1 MGVRGR
7 KPKRDRSVVPAGTW
21 FPAYMNARM
30 ECTSGLASRG
40 GTAAVQGLAGQEKRK
55 SARAISS
62 GRRWRALGT
71 RELSSGLCLAIVLPY
86 LRPCSRYVRS
96 QSACV
101 KLCWQVGA
109 ALLLQG
115 FRFEQVNEQRQEK
128 PRRRVNL
135 APECIA
141 GKMNRHEA
149 GGGPRGLGTNC
160 EWAGAR
166 GGVASPSVGSSLVYL
181 RALRTFLR
189 DRAVT
194 RPACLVP
201 LALVHTL
208 PESKSACSC
217 GLFFLST
224 TSIARRIVAS
234 WTTEA
239 SPTRPLFLGQYR
251 SHGGHT
257 HQVNVTKSNACW
269 DGEGPVLSMAARPT
283 LQKARGRLPPRR
295 RACFAVTTSA
305 SECLGRAALELIA
318 LKYGGERTSA

>member
-166 GGVASPSVGSSLVYL
+166 GRGGEPISGEQPRVPAGAPDLPAGSGCHTASLPGATCARPHATRKQERMLLRPFFFVHDINRKENSGLVDDRSIANPSTIL
-181 RALRTFLR
+181 RS
-189 DRAVT
+189 
-194 RPACLVP
+194 VP
-201 LALVHTL
+201 LAWRSYSPGERDEIKRMLGRRRPRSQHGCASYT
-208 PESKSACSC
+208 PESERAFTSTPTGLLRRHHVGLGMSGKSCPRAY
-217 GLFFLST
+217 
-224 TSIARRIVAS
+224 
-234 WTTEA
+234 
-239 SPTRPLFLGQYR
+239 RP
-251 SHGGHT
+251 
-257 HQVNVTKSNACW
+257 QVW
-269 DGEGPVLSMAARPT
+269 R
-283 LQKARGRLPPRR
+283 
-295 RACFAVTTSA
+295 
-305 SECLGRAALELIA
+305 
-318 LKYGGERTSA
+318 

>member
-1 MGVRGR
+1 
-7 KPKRDRSVVPAGTW
+7 
-21 FPAYMNARM
+21 M

-40 GTAAVQGLAGQEKRK
+40 GTAAVQSLAGQEKRK

-166 GGVASPSVGSSLVYL
+166 AGWRAHQWGAASCTCGRSGPSFGI
-181 RALRTFLR
+181 
-189 DRAVT
+189 
-194 RPACLVP
+194 
-201 LALVHTL
+201 
-208 PESKSACSC
+208 
-217 GLFFLST
+217 GL
-224 TSIARRIVAS
+224 
-234 WTTEA
+234 
-239 SPTRPLFLGQYR
+239 
-251 SHGGHT
+251 SHGQPAWCHLRSST
-257 HQVNVTKSNACW
+257 
-269 DGEGPVLSMAARPT
+269 RY
-283 LQKARGRLPPRR
+283 QKARAHALAAFFVHDINRKENSGLVDDRSIANSSTILRSVPPAWRSYLP
-295 RACFAVTTSA
+295 
-305 SECLGRAALELIA
+305 G
-318 LKYGGERTSA
+318 

>member
-1 MGVRGR
+1 MCERHGRAWLDGTYAVRCDPRGGCRDAVGVRGR

-40 GTAAVQGLAGQEKRK
+40 GTAAVQSLAGQEKRK

-62 GRRWRALGT
+62 GRRWRALGI

-86 LRPCSRYVRS
+86 LRPFSRYVRS
-96 QSACV
+96 QFACV

-128 PRRRVNL
+128 PRRQVNL

-194 RPACLVP
+194 RPAAWCHLRSSTRYQKARAHALAAFFVHDINHKEDSGLVDDRSIANPSTILRSVP
-201 LALVHTL
+201 LAWRSYL
-208 PESKSACSC
+208 P
-217 GLFFLST
+217 G
-224 TSIARRIVAS
+224 
-234 WTTEA
+234 
-239 SPTRPLFLGQYR
+239 
-251 SHGGHT
+251 
-257 HQVNVTKSNACW
+257 
-269 DGEGPVLSMAARPT
+269 
-283 LQKARGRLPPRR
+283 
-295 RACFAVTTSA
+295 
-305 SECLGRAALELIA
+305 
-318 LKYGGERTSA
+318 

>member
-1 MGVRGR
+1 MSVRGR

-21 FPAYMNARM
+21 SPAYMNARM

-40 GTAAVQGLAGQEKRK
+40 GTAAVQSLAGQEKRK

-166 GGVASPSVGSSLVYL
+166 GRGGEPISGEQPRVPAGAPDLPAGSGCHTASLPGATCARPHATRKQERMLL
-181 RALRTFLR
+181 R
-189 DRAVT
+189 
-194 RPACLVP
+194 P
-201 LALVHTL
+201 
-208 PESKSACSC
+208 
-217 GLFFLST
+217 FLST

-251 SHGGHT
+251 PHGGHT
-257 HQVNVTKSNACW
+257 YQVNMTKSNACR

-283 LQKARGRLPPRR
+283 LRKARGRLPPRR